1 MERTEIEGAISAY
14 KNLLQQTD
22 YMAIKHADGALTPEE
37 YGPMRAKREEW
48 REAINQCEAQL
59 TSRSRQSKARS
70 ERKHPKGC
78 FFCAATPQIP
88 FSHPLKEVISQW
100 MNCWRRSASL

>member
-1 MERTEIEGAISAY
+1 MERTEIEGAINAY

-48 REAINQCEAQL
+48 REAIQPSAKRSSPRL
-59 TSRSRQSKARS
+59 TSQEPA
-70 ERKHPKGC
+70 EQG
-78 FFCAATPQIP
+78 AI
-88 FSHPLKEVISQW
+88 
-100 MNCWRRSASL
+100 

>member
-1 MERTEIEGAISAY
+1 MERTEIEGAINAY

-37 YGPMRAKREEW
+37 YDPMRAKRAEW

-59 TSRSRQSKARS
+59 
-70 ERKHPKGC
+70 
-78 FFCAATPQIP
+78 AALDEQEPAEQGAI
-88 FSHPLKEVISQW
+88 
-100 MNCWRRSASL
+100 

>member
-1 MERTEIEGAISAY
+1 MERTEIEGAINAY

-59 TSRSRQSKARS
+59 AALDEQEPAEQGAIRTQAP
-70 ERKHPKGC
+70 ERVL
-78 FFCAATPQIP
+78 FLRRDAANT
-88 FSHPLKEVISQW
+88 L
-100 MNCWRRSASL
+100 

>member
-59 TSRSRQSKARS
+59 
-70 ERKHPKGC
+70 
-78 FFCAATPQIP
+78 AALDEQEPAEQGAI
-88 FSHPLKEVISQW
+88 
-100 MNCWRRSASL
+100 

>member
-1 MERTEIEGAISAY
+1 MERTEIEGAINAY

-22 YMAIKHADGALTPEE
+22 YMAIKHADGALAPEE

-59 TSRSRQSKARS
+59 
-70 ERKHPKGC
+70 
-78 FFCAATPQIP
+78 AALDEQEPAEQGAT
-88 FSHPLKEVISQW
+88 
-100 MNCWRRSASL
+100 

>member
-1 MERTEIEGAISAY
+1 MERTEIEGAINAY

-59 TSRSRQSKARS
+59 AALD
-70 ERKHPKGC
+70 EREPAEQG
-78 FFCAATPQIP
+78 AI
-88 FSHPLKEVISQW
+88 
-100 MNCWRRSASL
+100 